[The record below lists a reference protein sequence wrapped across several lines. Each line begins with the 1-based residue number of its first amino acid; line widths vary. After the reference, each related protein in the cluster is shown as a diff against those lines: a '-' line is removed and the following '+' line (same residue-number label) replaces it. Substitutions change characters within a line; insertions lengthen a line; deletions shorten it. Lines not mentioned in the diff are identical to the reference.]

1 MAQTVRI
8 ALKPWI
14 PSLLIKEQQME
25 WFSHLREVD
34 PKIYNTIVG
43 ELNRQND
50 KLEMIASE
58 NFVDYAVFEALGQ
71 PMQNK
76 YAEGYPK
83 KRYYGGCEFVDEAER
98 LARVRAKKLF
108 SADHANVQPHSGAQ
122 ANAAAYMAFLVPG
135 DTIMGM
141 ELTHGGHLTHGHPL
155 NISGKY
161 YNVIPY
167 GVRKDTE
174 QIDYDQ
180 ATALALQHKPKVI
193 MIGASAYPRFIDFAK
208 FREICDSVSAIM
220 IVDMAHIAGLVA
232 AGLHPSPVPYAD
244 VVTSTVH
251 KTLRGP
257 RSGLILCKEQHAKAI
272 DAAVFPGQQGGPL
285 MHVIAAK
292 AVCFRLAMTEEFKA
306 YQRQTVKNAQ
316 TLCSTLQERELRI
329 VSGGTDNHLM
339 LVDVKGSAGITGKEA
354 EERLDAVDITINKN
368 TIPFDTEKP
377 FIASGIRLGT
387 PALTTRGFKESDMR
401 KVGNLIAD
409 AVLKDNT
416 EEHRAAVMAGVK
428 ELAAAHPLYPEM
440 RDWLKPVEVGEE

>member
-1 MAQTVRI
+1 
-8 ALKPWI
+8 
-14 PSLLIKEQQME
+14 ME

-34 PKIYNTIVG
+34 PKIYNAIVG

-58 NFVDYAVFEALGQ
+58 NFVDYSIFEALGQ

-98 LARVRAKKLF
+98 LARIRAKKLF

-122 ANAAAYMAFLVPG
+122 ANAAAYMAFLSPG
-135 DTIMGM
+135 DTIMGL

-161 YNVIPY
+161 YKVIPY
-167 GVRKDTE
+167 GVRQDTE
-174 QIDYDQ
+174 QIDYDM
-180 ATALALQHKPKVI
+180 AAELAQQHKPKVV
-193 MIGASAYPRFIDFAK
+193 MIGASAYPRFIDFIK
-208 FREICDSVSAIM
+208 FREICDSVGAKM

-232 AGLHPSPVPYAD
+232 AGLHPSPVPHAD

-257 RSGLILCKEQHAKAI
+257 RSGLILCKEEHAKAI

-292 AVCFRLAMTEEFKA
+292 AVCFRLAMQEEFKA
-306 YQRQTVKNAQ
+306 YQRQVVKNAQ

-339 LVDVKGSAGITGKEA
+339 LVDVKGSAGVTGKDA
-354 EERLDAVDITINKN
+354 EERLDAVNITINKN

-401 KVGNLIAD
+401 SVGHLIAD
-409 AVLKDNT
+409 ALTKDTDAGRAGVL
-416 EEHRAAVMAGVK
+416 AGVK
-428 ELAAAHPLYPEM
+428 ELVDSHPLYPEM
-440 RDWLKPVEVGEE
+440 REWLKPVEIGEE

>member
-1 MAQTVRI
+1 
-8 ALKPWI
+8 
-14 PSLLIKEQQME
+14 ME
-25 WFSHLREVD
+25 WFSRLREVD
-34 PKIYNTIVG
+34 PKIYNAIVG

-108 SADHANVQPHSGAQ
+108 AADHANVQPHSGAQ
-122 ANAAAYMAFLVPG
+122 ANAAAYMAFLTPG

-161 YNVIPY
+161 YRVVPY
-167 GVRKDTE
+167 GVRQDTE

-180 ATALALQHKPKVI
+180 AAALALEHRPKVV
-193 MIGASAYPRFIDFAK
+193 MIGASAYPRFIDFVK
-208 FREICDSVSAIM
+208 FREICDSCGAIM

-244 VVTSTVH
+244 VVTTTVH

-292 AVCFRLAMTEEFKA
+292 AVCFRLAMQDEFKA
-306 YQRQTVKNAQ
+306 YQRQVVKNAQ
-316 TLCSTLQERELRI
+316 TLCSTLQERGLRI
-329 VSGGTDNHLM
+329 VSGGTDNHLL
-339 LVDVKGSAGITGKEA
+339 LVDVKGGAGITGKDA
-354 EERLDAVDITINKN
+354 EERLDAVGITINKN

-387 PALTTRGFKESDMR
+387 PALTTRGFKEPDMR
-401 KVGNLIAD
+401 AVGHLVAD
-409 AVLKDNT
+409 AVLKENT
-416 EEHRAAVMAGVK
+416 EANRDAVLAGVK
-428 ELAAAHPLYPEM
+428 ALVDSHPLYPEM
-440 RDWLKPVEVGEE
+440 RGWLKPVEVGEE